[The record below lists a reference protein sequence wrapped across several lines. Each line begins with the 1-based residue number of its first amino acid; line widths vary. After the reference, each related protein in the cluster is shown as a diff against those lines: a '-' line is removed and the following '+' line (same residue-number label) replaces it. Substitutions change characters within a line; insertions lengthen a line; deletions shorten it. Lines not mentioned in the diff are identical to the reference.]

1 MDWEKILT
9 YGLIGFAVALFMNY
23 LNRSANRGSIK
34 NKSGQYELRM
44 NRLYQIVGLLS
55 IFIAIVF
62 LIAAIYYQEKEMYI
76 IGFAMVLLF
85 GGLGIPLLLYYI
97 NHRLIFDEDKITST
111 GWTKKEITLRWDE
124 ITEISFSPFW
134 GKIKVQGQ
142 NSQLNIHQHLV
153 GLKEFVK
160 LMENKTMWKASNLKL
175 PIKN

>member
-9 YGLIGFAVALFMNY
+9 YGLIGIVVTLFMNY
-23 LNRSANRGSIK
+23 LNRSANQGSIK
-34 NKSGQYELRM
+34 NKFGKYELRM
-44 NRLYQIVGLLS
+44 NRLYQIVGLIS

-62 LIAAIYYQEKEMYI
+62 LIAAIYYQDKEIYV

-85 GGLGIPLLLYYI
+85 GGLGIPLLLFYI
-97 NHRLIFDEDKITST
+97 NHKLVFDENKITST
-111 GWTKKEITLRWDE
+111 GWTKKETTLRWDE
-124 ITEISFSPFW
+124 ITKISFSPFS

-153 GLKEFVK
+153 GLKEFVN
-160 LMENKTMWKASNLKL
+160 LMESKTKWRASDLKL